1 MADIKARAWFLYV
14 CSTYRPFNAII
25 PEIISLCSGNNS
37 GIIRWPCVNMN
48 KQNILVQAAAKF
60 LLNKIILFA
69 VIRRPTVQRADFGI
83 SFHGH
88 LLLLYSLCLLL
99 VQVKIAQNYFLRS
112 CTLCLILRRNNFE
125 SNAMSF
131 MKLLRENNLL
141 KYGTGR

>member
-1 MADIKARAWFLYV
+1 
-14 CSTYRPFNAII
+14 
-25 PEIISLCSGNNS
+25 
-37 GIIRWPCVNMN
+37 MN
-48 KQNILVQAAAKF
+48 KQNILVRAAAKF